1 MDIETLSLEEREFYR
16 DQNLELLANGGMIH
30 DELDIRFAD
39 GKMHSILQWVTAFEQ
54 SDGRIGG
61 LVGITADITEIK
73 ELERE
78 LAIANERMSTELNF
92 ARDIQISMLPLI
104 FPAFPD
110 RKEVS
115 VSAALESAREVGGD
129 FYDFYFLDDDHLAFI
144 VGDVSGKGAPG
155 ALMMAVSKTLIKS
168 RAADDFEPASI
179 LTHVNDE
186 LSLYQ
191 AQGWLNPEDRRFSR
205 AGHRR
210 HARYALWAG
219 SR

>member
-1 MDIETLSLEEREFYR
+1 MWILARGKVASFDEDGKPIRFVGTHVDISERKRLEADIANQLSFIRTLIDTVPNPIFAVGPDQRYMLFNRAYEEAYGREAKDQLGKTVMDIETLSLEEREFYR

-115 VSAALESAREVGGD
+115 VSAAL
-129 FYDFYFLDDDHLAFI
+129 
-144 VGDVSGKGAPG
+144 
-155 ALMMAVSKTLIKS
+155 
-168 RAADDFEPASI
+168 
-179 LTHVNDE
+179 
-186 LSLYQ
+186 
-191 AQGWLNPEDRRFSR
+191 
-205 AGHRR
+205 
-210 HARYALWAG
+210 
-219 SR
+219 